1 MAPER
6 TRGRFVLIGCG
17 DAKTDEPAE
26 ARDLYTSSY
35 FAVKRRYAEAAVQW
49 ARTADRRANA
59 WAVLSAEHGILPAR
73 IETAPYD
80 TTIDDLRDVPIEG
93 EPRFELPSGDPVTT
107 KLDRWARRVHSGLSD
122 WLRRPFCADQAESPC
137 RELVVLAGSDYV
149 DALRE
154 RGIFEGRP
162 TALETGQ
169 ETHTAL
175 PPKATVRFPFQEQD
189 FDGMFGQMEWLS
201 DRAEELEAAAA
212 PSQTGE
218 LSAFDAGYEREQARW
233 QLDRPSVDVE
243 ATEQAGLDAFEE
255 VPDQYIATEQQQ
267 LCCSRDSE
275 NWKNQNERR

>member
-1 MAPER
+1 ML
-6 TRGRFVLIGCG
+6 VGCG

-35 FAVKRRYAEAAVQW
+35 FVLKRRYAEAAVQW

-73 IETAPYD
+73 MEIEPYN
-80 TTIDDLRDVPIEG
+80 TTINDLRDVPIDG

-107 KLDRWARRVHSGLSD
+107 KLDRWARRVHSGLAD
-122 WLRRPFCADQAESPC
+122 WLRRPFHADQPESPC

-175 PPKATVRFPFQEQD
+175 PPKASVRFPFQERD
-189 FDGMFGQMEWLS
+189 FDGMFEQMDWLS
-201 DRAEELEAAAA
+201 ERAEELEAIATPAR
-212 PSQTGE
+212 TRE
-218 LSAFDAGYEREQARW
+218 LSVFDAGYDRDQARW
-233 QLDRPSVDVE
+233 QLDRSSVDVE

-255 VPDQYIATEQQQ
+255 VSDQYIATEQQQ
-267 LCCSRDSE
+267 LCSSRDSE
-275 NWKNQNERR
+275 NRKNQNERR